1 MEILV
6 TILPAFLIFLFSI
19 YKIVKD
25 DYVFIRRN
33 ISLEQVFDIAIIVFA
48 IGLVL
53 MKFSLLGAVLA
64 GIMILYLIAKYKK
77 IPLGRIF
84 DFFTFA
90 FSIALPIGFLS
101 HAFFVKGMDLTV
113 DIINA
118 VLFLIFAFFSGKVVY
133 PMIMSREVKEG
144 SLHIIFLVF
153 FTFVSFVDTL
163 FLQQK
168 GNLVLLSIPNI
179 LLVIF
184 FIISFF
190 LFFKQANS
198 GFTNKKRI

>member
-1 MEILV
+1 MEILT
-6 TILPAFLIFLFSI
+6 TILPAALIFLFSI

-33 ISLEQVFDIAIIVFA
+33 ISLEQVFDIAIIVFL

-64 GIMILYLIAKYKK
+64 GIIVLYLIAKYKK

-101 HAFFVKGMDLTV
+101 HAVFIKGADMLV

-153 FTFVSFVDTL
+153 FTFVSFIDIL

-168 GNLVLLSIPNI
+168 NKLILLSIPNI

-190 LFFKQANS
+190 LFFKQASS
-198 GFTNKKRI
+198 GFTNKKRV